1 MYPSV
6 LQAFLAMC
14 SFSWLH
20 WIDGYITALSG
31 YCSSKSLPFQI
42 CISKIIRSS
51 THTSVWSSESVYV
64 CRSISVL
71 KLISMSSPSINR
83 RSVLATF
90 KWLFK
95 QREYNLYL
103 FSCCLLGIRP
113 LKLSVTFLII
123 LYYFFLRL
131 EKEYTTIKTKE
142 MEEQVEIKVR
152 EPL

>member
-1 MYPSV
+1 M
-6 LQAFLAMC
+6 
-14 SFSWLH
+14 
-20 WIDGYITALSG
+20 
-31 YCSSKSLPFQI
+31 
-42 CISKIIRSS
+42 
-51 THTSVWSSESVYV
+51 
-64 CRSISVL
+64 
-71 KLISMSSPSINR
+71 
-83 RSVLATF
+83 ATF

-95 QREYNLYL
+95 QRECNLYL